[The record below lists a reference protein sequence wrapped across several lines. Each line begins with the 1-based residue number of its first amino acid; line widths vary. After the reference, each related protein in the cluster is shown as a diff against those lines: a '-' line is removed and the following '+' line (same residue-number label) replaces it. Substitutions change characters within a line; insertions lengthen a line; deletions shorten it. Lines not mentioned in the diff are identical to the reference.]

1 MLQREPEFIFAEKI
15 IEQFTTQ
22 RTGGVEAV
30 GGRIM
35 FQQNCT
41 QRLWCGP
48 AWPARAFYTNVIESV
63 TVRRPFN
70 KGLWIVH
77 RWLSC
82 WGF

>member
-1 MLQREPEFIFAEKI
+1 MPSRSSRNVICSIVFIDIVEYSKKSVAEQMHIK
-15 IEQFTTQ
+15 EQFNKLLA
-22 RTGGVEAV
+22 E
-30 GGRIM
+30 
-35 FQQNCT
+35 
-41 QRLWCGP
+41 